1 MIYPPLRQ
9 LKSDLSRLE
18 LIPMMAVAASNPSA
32 APSFTSKPHKQ
43 ASQAGLARSICKP
56 RANCL
61 KPKEIRKNQKL
72 SVLTC
77 SIA

>member
-43 ASQAGLARSICKP
+43 ALHVQYAS
-56 RANCL
+56 RA
-61 KPKEIRKNQKL
+61 PI
-72 SVLTC
+72 V
-77 SIA
+77 

>member
-32 APSFTSKPHKQ
+32 APSLTSRPCTFNMQ
-43 ASQAGLARSICKP
+43 AARQ
-56 RANCL
+56 L
-61 KPKEIRKNQKL
+61 FE
-72 SVLTC
+72 T
-77 SIA
+77 